1 MVGFDDVFM
10 FVDETGTDQKST
22 ILAVACIITHNPDD
36 LRAEL
41 EKLRQSILGD
51 QVFKSIRS
59 VTESLSKHG
68 FHYCEDHFEVKPKI
82 IELIRRLPFEA
93 YICYQDKES
102 SFDPSKGY
110 GWYDQLFGR
119 LIFERLRANKDADIR
134 ICFEQHDNRIE
145 HRRKEIED
153 IVERLVSKI
162 RLLDRAEFAIT
173 PQVRSAGK
181 DEACLVV
188 ADYVAAIFKDHV
200 ANGTGKP
207 DSWQARNFKRIS
219 SKVRVIHNYTTDEFF
234 HRKNPFPG

>member
-10 FVDETGTDQKST
+10 FVDETGKDQKST
-22 ILAVACIITHNPDD
+22 ILAVACIITDNPAY
-36 LRAEL
+36 LRDGL
-41 EKLRQSILGD
+41 ENLRQIILRD
-51 QVFKSIRS
+51 PVLKTIRS

-68 FHYCEDHFEVKPKI
+68 FYYCEDHLEVKPKI
-82 IELIRRLPFEA
+82 IELIRQLPFEA

-102 SFDPSKGY
+102 NFDPSKGY

-119 LIFERLRANKDADIR
+119 LMFERLRANKDAVIR
-134 ICFEQHDNRIE
+134 ICFEQLDNRIE

-153 IVERLVSKI
+153 IVERLVTEIQLRDKVK
-162 RLLDRAEFAIT
+162 FADP

-181 DEACLVV
+181 EEPCLVV

-207 DSWQARNFKRIS
+207 DSWQARNFERIR

-234 HRKNPFPG
+234 HRNNPFPG

>member
-1 MVGFDDVFM
+1 MVGDVFM
-10 FVDETGTDQKST
+10 FVDETGTDTESK
-22 ILAVACIITHNPDD
+22 ILAVVCIITDNPDY
-36 LRAEL
+36 LTNEL
-41 EKLRQSILGD
+41 EKLKKSILRD
-51 QVFKSIRS
+51 PVLKSIRS

-68 FHYCEDHFEVKPKI
+68 FHYCEDHLEVKPKI
-82 IELIRRLPFEA
+82 IELIRQLPFEA

-102 SFDPSKGY
+102 NFDPSKGY
-110 GWYDQLFGR
+110 GWYDKLFGR
-119 LIFERLRANKDADIR
+119 LMFERLRANKNADIR

-153 IVERLVSKI
+153 IVERLVNEI
-162 RLLDRAEFAIT
+162 RLRDRAKFAIT

-181 DEACLVV
+181 DEACLAV

-207 DSWQARNFKRIS
+207 DSWQARNFNRIR